1 VRLTSILRVT
11 TYLWLFGVYSV
22 AAAQDW
28 GRMLEDQ
35 VKQRANRAAQ
45 EAVDK
50 GLDAAEDAVRCVV
63 TDQACID
70 RARQSGQDVVLT
82 NKKGE
87 PLPPER
93 QPQMGTAT
101 SAATEAA
108 APIDDRPIAGGG
120 MTAAAQTVA
129 ANREAR
135 WETRTGFRDAGKIV
149 VAEGVVVTGNIN
161 GKGGTFAY
169 DAATGERLWQA
180 PGHMRA
186 GPVTDGRRVY
196 TLNTGVGLRAFDLKS
211 GKVAWTVAEAENADS
226 VDLLLYDGRVFVV
239 DEHGKLRV
247 YEAASGKAQW
257 EHEYSPGGYLTSCP
271 TTPVGADGLVYYSGD
286 DKNTPS
292 QAYLWA
298 LDAATG
304 AVAWRQVV
312 KPDRD
317 NRYGSCM
324 TPAAVGAGV
333 VTVASNHVM
342 VGMDARTGVERWR
355 RAVERRVDGAVE
367 PRPLSAP
374 FVHDNRVY
382 AIFEEG
388 LIGWD
393 VASGRQA
400 FEFIGNFPA
409 SNYHRM
415 LALADG
421 AVYFIAN
428 LEQPKTQGNR
438 QGFLYAVD
446 LATAR
451 VQWKHRVN
459 REQPY
464 VNEWPT
470 TYFALDSSAVYYE
483 NSGLLAKVSR

>member
-1 VRLTSILRVT
+1 MELEQFSRVIAIA
-11 TYLWLFGVYSV
+11 LSLCVPV
-22 AAAQDW
+22 ASSAQDW
-28 GRMLEDQ
+28 GKILEDQ
-35 VKQRANRAAQ
+35 AKQRANRAAQ
-45 EAVDK
+45 EAIDK
-50 GLDAAEDAVRCVV
+50 GLDVAEDAVRCVV

-70 RARQSGQDVVLT
+70 SARQSGDDVVLT
-82 NKKGE
+82 NKKGK

-93 QPQMGTAT
+93 QPQVGTAT
-101 SAATEAA
+101 
-108 APIDDRPIAGGG
+108 
-120 MTAAAQTVA
+120 QTVP
-129 ANREAR
+129 ANRETR

-149 VAEGVVVTGNIN
+149 AAEGVVVTGNIN

-196 TLNTGVGLRAFDLKS
+196 TLNTGVGLRAFDLRS

-247 YEAASGKAQW
+247 YEAASGKPLW
-257 EHEYSPGGYLTSCP
+257 VHEYSPGGYLTSCP
-271 TTPVGADGLVYYSGD
+271 ATPVGADGLVYYSGD

-312 KPDRD
+312 KPNRD

-324 TPAAVGAGV
+324 TAAAVAAGV
-333 VTVASNHVM
+333 VVVASNHVM
-342 VGMDARTGVERWR
+342 FGLDARTGVERWR
-355 RAVERRVDGAVE
+355 KAVERRVDGVVE

-393 VASGRQA
+393 AASGRQA

-428 LEQPKTQGNR
+428 LEQPNAQGNR

-446 LATAR
+446 LVTAR

>member
-1 VRLTSILRVT
+1 VRRTPILHVT
-11 TYLWLFGVYSV
+11 TYLWLLGVSSV

-35 VKQRANRAAQ
+35 LKQRANRAAQ

-63 TDQACID
+63 TDQACIE
-70 RARQSGQDVVLT
+70 RAQQAGEEVVLT
-82 NKKGE
+82 NKKGK

-93 QPQMGTAT
+93 QPQVGAAT
-101 SAATEAA
+101 SAATDSA
-108 APIDDRPIAGGG
+108 APIDDRPIVGGG
-120 MTAAAQTVA
+120 VAAAGQTASADRA
-129 ANREAR
+129 AI
-135 WETRTGFRDAGKIV
+135 WETRTGFRDAGKI
-149 VAEGVVVTGNIN
+149 VVVTGNIN

-169 DAATGERLWQA
+169 DAATGKRLWQA
-180 PGHMRA
+180 PGHLRA

-196 TLNTGVGLRAFDLKS
+196 TLNTGVGLSAFDLKS
-211 GKVAWTVAEAENADS
+211 GKLAWTVAEAENADS

-239 DEHGKLRV
+239 DDHGKLRV
-247 YEAASGKAQW
+247 YEAASGKALWQ
-257 EHEYSPGGYLTSCP
+257 HEYSPGGYLTSCP
-271 TTPVGADGLVYYSGD
+271 TTPVAADGLVYYSGD
-286 DKNTPS
+286 DKNSPS

-312 KPDRD
+312 KPNRD

-324 TPAAVGAGV
+324 TPAAVTAGV
-333 VTVASNHVM
+333 VVVASNHVM
-342 VGMDARTGVERWR
+342 FGLDARTGVERWR
-355 RAVERRVDGAVE
+355 KAVERRVEGELE

-421 AVYFIAN
+421 AVYFVAN
-428 LEQPKTQGNR
+428 LEQPNAQGNR
-438 QGFLYAVD
+438 RGFLYAVD

-470 TYFALDSSAVYYE
+470 TFFALDGSAVYYE
-483 NSGLLAKVSR
+483 NSGFIAKVSR